1 MQRLALALIVNCVV
15 LSGALAADVEVVEG
29 EPDAIGLGTLSDP
42 VGGDIANTSGRVY
55 STPVN
60 DSSAFRADTQTE
72 LLLQLQTL
80 QDEVRLLR
88 GQVEEQ
94 AFKLERLQQQSK
106 QDYIDLDARLS
117 GKRVASS
124 SSSSAVES
132 QADSSAPAA
141 QTQTVS
147 DSKPAS
153 AADKKPVVAA
163 AQNPKTLDA
172 GNSEVVATATDNVIR
187 TQTKVVAED
196 DEEGREAYKAAYTKV
211 KERQFDQAK
220 VAMVAFIGDHPG
232 NKYVPNAHFWL
243 GELYYHDSNL
253 ADSRDHFT
261 VLVDTFPEHRKV
273 PDAKFKLAKVHH
285 QMGDVRKAKVLL
297 RSVVSDH
304 PASRVA
310 KPAREYLEN
319 SL

>member
-1 MQRLALALIVNCVV
+1 MRRLMLGLLLNGLMAGGV
-15 LSGALAADVEVVEG
+15 LAANVEVVEG
-29 EPDAIGLGTLSDP
+29 QPDAVGLGTLSDP
-42 VGGDIANTSGRVY
+42 VDGAAPNSTSRVY
-55 STPVN
+55 TTPVN
-60 DSSAFRADTQTE
+60 DATAFRADTQTE

-80 QDEVRLLR
+80 QDEVRQLR

-94 AFKLERLQQQSK
+94 SFLLDRLQKQSR

-117 GKRVASS
+117 GVSGTAPTSS
-124 SSSSAVES
+124 SRVTNSPSAE
-132 QADSSAPAA
+132 
-141 QTQTVS
+141 
-147 DSKPAS
+147 
-153 AADKKPVVAA
+153 A
-163 AQNPKTLDA
+163 AQNTALSAAGVEAPTTGVSNQVAVVSEQTKSLDA
-172 GNSEVVATATDNVIR
+172 EDSEVVATSTDNVIR
-187 TQTKVVAED
+187 TQTKVVGED

-220 VAMVAFIGDHPG
+220 VAMIAFVGDHPN

-253 ADSRDHFT
+253 VESRDHFM
-261 VLVDTFPEHRKV
+261 VLVDTFPSHRKV

-285 QMGDVRKAKVLL
+285 QLGDARQAKLLL

-304 PASRVA
+304 PSSRVA